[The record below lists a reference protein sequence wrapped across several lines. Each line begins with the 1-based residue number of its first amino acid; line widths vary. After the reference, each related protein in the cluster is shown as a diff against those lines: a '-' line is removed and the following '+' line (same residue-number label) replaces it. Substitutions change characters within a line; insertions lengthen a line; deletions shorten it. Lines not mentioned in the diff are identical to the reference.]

1 MTNEPKAPA
10 YTVAARVLHWI
21 TAALILII
29 IPLGLIIGYELGG
42 KLQDQLYDVHRSV
55 GTLLIPIVLV
65 RVIHRWTHVP
75 SPLPDY
81 ISRFQQ
87 LAAHVTHWALYAL
100 LIVQPFIGWIATSA
114 YGTPIALFGSFELPP
129 IWPEDRAFSD
139 RMFLFHATIGFAIAA
154 LVAAHIA
161 AALHHHFVRKDHVL
175 MRMIKG

>member
-42 KLQDQLYDVHRSV
+42 KLQDQLYDLHRSI
-55 GTLLIPIVLV
+55 GALLIPILLV

-81 ISRFQQ
+81 ISHFQQ
-87 LAAHVTHWALYAL
+87 LAAHVTHWALYVL
-100 LIVQPFIGWIATSA
+100 LIGQPFIGWIATSA
-114 YGTPIALFGSFELPP
+114 YRAPITVFGLFDLPP
-129 IWPEDRAFSD
+129 IWPEERAFSD
-139 RMFLFHATIGFAIAA
+139 
-154 LVAAHIA
+154 
-161 AALHHHFVRKDHVL
+161 
-175 MRMIKG
+175 

>member
-42 KLQDQLYDVHRSV
+42 KLQDQLYDLHRSI
-55 GTLLIPIVLV
+55 GALLIPILLV

-81 ISRFQQ
+81 ISHFQQ
-87 LAAHVTHWALYAL
+87 LAAHVTHWALYVL
-100 LIVQPFIGWIATSA
+100 LIGQPFIGWIATSA
-114 YGTPIALFGSFELPP
+114 YRAPITVFGLFDLPP
-129 IWPEDRAFSD
+129 IWPEERAFSD
-139 RMFLFHATIGFAIAA
+139 RMFLIHAMIGFAIAA

-161 AALHHHFVRKDHVL
+161 AALHHHFVRKDRVL
-175 MRMIKG
+175 MRIITG